1 MVIKTGLLI
10 SFISFLIGAIYLFK
24 YFTHQI
30 LVPGYASIII
40 SIWFLGGLIIFI
52 LGILGLYISK
62 TFDAVKNR
70 PYYIIEKIVP

>member
-1 MVIKTGLLI
+1 M
-10 SFISFLIGAIYLFK
+10 IGTLYLYK
-24 YFTHQI
+24 YFNHQI
-30 LVPGYASIII
+30 SVPGYTSIII

-70 PYYIIEKIVP
+70 PYYIIEKKTF